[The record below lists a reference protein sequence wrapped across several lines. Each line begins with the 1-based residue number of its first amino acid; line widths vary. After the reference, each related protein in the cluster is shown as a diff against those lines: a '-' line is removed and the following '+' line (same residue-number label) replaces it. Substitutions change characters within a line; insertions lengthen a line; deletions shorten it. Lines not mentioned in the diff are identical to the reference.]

1 MKRADKLTAVYC
13 RVACA
18 DDYALESQRD
28 CLIRLAEE
36 HGYEN
41 ITVYAD
47 NGYSGVNFDRPALSR
62 LETDIKAGKVLR
74 VIVKDLS
81 RITRDYPTAD
91 DWIDRL
97 IASGVALVTADYT
110 SPVKALLKRYA
121 ALY

>member
-1 MKRADKLTAVYC
+1 MKRADKSNAIYC

-18 DDYALESQRD
+18 DDCALASQRD
-28 CLIRLAEE
+28 YLIRFAGER
-36 HGYEN
+36 GYGN
-41 ITVYAD
+41 ITVYAN
-47 NGYSGVNFDRPALSR
+47 NGYSGVNFDRPALAR
-62 LETDIKAGKVLR
+62 LETDIKAGKVQR

-81 RITRDYPTAD
+81 RITRDYPAAD

-110 SPVKALLKRYA
+110 SPVKTLLQRYA